1 MAGERPPETRTA
13 DEDEIGRFAAQAG
26 DWWDEEGAFA
36 PLHRI
41 NPVRLRFIRDSLCRH
56 FGRDSSSLRP
66 FENLNI
72 LDIGCGGGLLTE
84 PMARLGAAVTGI
96 DAAPEGVSAARAH
109 ARLAG
114 LEIDY
119 RAMLPE
125 EMAATG
131 RVFDAVLNM
140 EVVEHVADAEAFF
153 EACGRLVRPG
163 GAMAVSTLNRTLKSL
178 AFGKVAAEYILR
190 WVPAGTHDWRQFV
203 KPSELARHLRRAGF
217 EAADL
222 KGMAYD
228 PANGDWSLGGDVGI
242 NYLMFAVRR

>member
-1 MAGERPPETRTA
+1 
-13 DEDEIGRFAAQAG
+13 
-26 DWWDEEGAFA
+26 
-36 PLHRI
+36 
-41 NPVRLRFIRDSLCRH
+41 
-56 FGRDSSSLRP
+56 
-66 FENLNI
+66 
-72 LDIGCGGGLLTE
+72 
-84 PMARLGAAVTGI
+84 MARLGAAVTGI

-109 ARLAG
+109 AQRAG

-163 GAMAVSTLNRTLKSL
+163 GAMVVATLNRTLKSL

-217 EAADL
+217 DVADL

-228 PANGDWSLGGDVGI
+228 PANGDWSLGGDVDI

>member
-1 MAGERPPETRTA
+1 MVGERPPETRTA
-13 DEDEIGRFAAQAG
+13 DRDEIDRFARQAD

-41 NPVRLRFIRDSLCRH
+41 NPIRLQFIRDGFCRH
-56 FGRDSSSLRP
+56 FGRDTSSLRP

-109 ARLAG
+109 ARRAG

-131 RVFDAVLNM
+131 RTFDAVLNM

-163 GAMAVSTLNRTLKSL
+163 GAMVVATLNRTLKSL

-217 EAADL
+217 EAVDL

-228 PANGDWSLGGDVGI
+228 PANGDWSLGGDVDI